1 MLKCGKNK
9 EKSVNIIW
17 RCARVVWIII
27 IEMAAVNFLLLGTES
42 CIALK
47 RTNVCIYYL
56 FFFVW
61 LQITHVCIVRLS
73 DRSFACSL
81 VCSLDHLTRT
91 SAAKNFLS
99 INLLF
104 CCYWLLRLLRLQLLF
119 LVDVWSILV
128 RWSIEFRWL
137 GSKNHSSSKKWCE
150 LYARVSMIWL
160 GRFFDGQFKRRHIY

>member
-1 MLKCGKNK
+1 MRPCCLDNNHRNGRSQFSFARHGIVYRLKTNECMYLLFIFLCLIANH
-9 EKSVNIIW
+9 
-17 RCARVVWIII
+17 ARVHRSSV
-27 IEMAAVNFLLLGTES
+27 
-42 CIALK
+42 
-47 RTNVCIYYL
+47 
-56 FFFVW
+56 
-61 LQITHVCIVRLS
+61 
-73 DRSFACSL
+73 RSFACSL

-91 SAAKNFLS
+91 SAANFFLS

-104 CCYWLLRLLRLQLLF
+104 CCYWLLRLQLLF

-160 GRFFDGQFKRRHIY
+160 GRFFVGQFKRRHIY